1 MLINDYTVI
10 SPRGLYLS
18 TSEDITVYINGAT
31 EGFMLVA
38 DGFLMLGGG
47 STDITSI
54 AVDVTVASTS
64 IRLWAVE

>member
-47 STDITSI
+47 STALGRRI
-54 AVDVTVASTS
+54 
-64 IRLWAVE
+64 IRARSEI